1 MNELREAVLAM
12 ERGEAETA
20 LPTLTAALVVP
31 ELQPG
36 IRARV
41 MGLRAQALLMTGQL
55 EEAKKQV
62 REALKAVRTLGD
74 TRGLEQLRGLNGQI
88 YAALAQAAQQARL
101 HDEER
106 AAMAL
111 SLEELLAQA
120 PDDAARAMVFVRRS
134 TFLADEGD
142 DEAALEAAL
151 EGLRR
156 SQSSGGPREKVLSLL
171 ALARLQRHRAE
182 DLLRE
187 AEQVADDAEE
197 AQLIAAIARAARAE
211 GIVL

>member
-1 MNELREAVLAM
+1 MTELQAAVLAM
-12 ERGEAETA
+12 ERGDAATA
-20 LPTLTAALVVP
+20 LPTLSAALVDP
-31 ELQPG
+31 GLQPE

-41 MGLRAQALLMTGQL
+41 MGLRAQALLMTGEL
-55 EEAKKQV
+55 EQAKVQV
-62 REALKAVRTLGD
+62 REALKAVRQLGD

-120 PDDAARAMVFVRRS
+120 PNDAARAMVFVRRS

-156 SQSSGGPREKVLSLL
+156 SRSSGGPREKVLALL

-182 DLLRE
+182 ALLKE
-187 AEQVADDAEE
+187 AHRVADDAEE
-197 AQLIAAIARAARAE
+197 AQLIAAIARAARSE
-211 GIVL
+211 GIGL